1 MNPWREV
8 LGRIE
13 AGDNAG
19 LVEFVDGL
27 GDVGRRAVAA
37 QLPGHLAER
46 LARGW
51 QERWELRDRAA
62 GYRLAGAACLS
73 GAAQVAAWLNR
84 RELRDVAG
92 RTDAERILRL
102 LRRRP
107 EDWRRDLA
115 VRLVERLRLPRG
127 RAAWRWTG
135 GLPGW
140 HLAAGLVLQTGVEP
154 PANDAFTAG
163 WVLRMAAER
172 EVPRPDDPL
181 LDLMVARLFQAT
193 GVAAGLTWSQARNSG
208 NDIVTTLVTM
218 SGDGRL
224 KRQDLLDGCL
234 ARFLSGAPADELA
247 PFVAMWRQLAPEAA
261 EIPVLE
267 LARLLPSAPP
277 VFAQLALD
285 ELRRADQAGLLDG
298 ELFGEAVQALAYR
311 PERKHVTAALKW
323 IADTV
328 PSGRPRTRPTT
339 PTDGPPTSTST
350 ATGPA
355 TSHPATSHTHPA
367 TSHPATANSTTSA
380 SAASGPATP
389 GPATSGPATS
399 GPAIPGLEMS
409 AAVVSGP
416 ATSGRVPP
424 GAVTS
429 GAAVSRVRAGG
440 ALIALA
446 TAFSHEAPA
455 VRDRAVRLALKL
467 GARHVPGDGPGSG
480 RGRGRHVPGGDPG
493 PASASGPEHAAEHA
507 ADETA
512 DETGAPG
519 TAPDDLLTQ
528 GWDAVREAATALPDD
543 LRVRVAAVFGEVA
556 PPDDEPSAGAPVP
569 AARPL
574 PALLPPIETP
584 HELADELS
592 RLSRPEDPAVFER
605 ILAALVALTHRDR
618 AAVVEALGPWWRD
631 TWAQPFEPRH
641 YAYAGELDRNPG
653 PLLQRCALAVV
664 SPADSRALTAVLDD
678 GMTSHF
684 PYDEPPLQQFI
695 QRRLREVISL
705 FERGGTVPVLLAT
718 PTTPTGHVDP
728 ETLLARL
735 ELLEGAE
742 PLPADLDQALLRL
755 PRLTAAAPLP
765 PGAPAED
772 TWPVAATVQ
781 PGTAAE
787 TDASAVQPGAAVE
800 IDASAVQPG
809 AAAGTDA
816 PVASV
821 RLLPWLSTLAGRADA
836 IGTEAG
842 RRLAGWLR
850 AGGLPDPVVR
860 CTLRPAPAVYGETS
874 WDTRITPA
882 AAVPDG
888 IADLMVV
895 PAPTSSWGG
904 AVWWPCSMP
913 SHREI
918 VAAHLLPFVNGFGEP
933 GLAEALAMLVHG
945 DGPLGEATA
954 TALATVMGDRRPE
967 WRAAAADALV
977 TLTVRGDLSGFGN
990 LVGDVV
996 GQAVPAGLVKLARV
1010 NTVLQEA
1017 TESGAGTW
1025 PVLAAALEVLLPEPG
1040 AKVRAGLG
1048 DLLATA
1054 VRSAVLAGARG
1065 DVPGLAAL
1073 AARKGASR
1081 AGEEARRLHH
1091 HLTRA

>member
-181 LDLMVARLFQAT
+181 LDLMVARLFQAA

-328 PSGRPRTRPTT
+328 PSGRLRTRPTT

-355 TSHPATSHTHPA
+355 T
-367 TSHPATANSTTSA
+367 
-380 SAASGPATP
+380 
-389 GPATSGPATS
+389 
-399 GPAIPGLEMS
+399 PGLEMS

-416 ATSGRVPP
+416 ATSGPVTSGRVPP

-429 GAAVSRVRAGG
+429 GAAASRVRAGG

-467 GARHVPGDGPGSG
+467 GARHVPGGE
-480 RGRGRHVPGGDPG
+480 PG
-493 PASASGPEHAAEHA
+493 PASASGPEQAAEQ
-507 ADETA
+507 TA
-512 DETGAPG
+512 GETGAPG

-569 AARPL
+569 VARPL

-664 SPADSRALTAVLDD
+664 SPADSRALTALLDD
-678 GMTSHF
+678 GMPSHF

-772 TWPVAATVQ
+772 TWPVAPTAQ

-821 RLLPWLSTLAGRADA
+821 RLLPWVSTLAGRADA

-874 WDTRITPA
+874 WVRPVRT
-882 AAVPDG
+882 
-888 IADLMVV
+888 
-895 PAPTSSWGG
+895 
-904 AVWWPCSMP
+904 
-913 SHREI
+913 
-918 VAAHLLPFVNGFGEP
+918 
-933 GLAEALAMLVHG
+933 
-945 DGPLGEATA
+945 
-954 TALATVMGDRRPE
+954 GDRR
-967 WRAAAADALV
+967 
-977 TLTVRGDLSGFGN
+977 RG
-990 LVGDVV
+990 
-996 GQAVPAGLVKLARV
+996 
-1010 NTVLQEA
+1010 
-1017 TESGAGTW
+1017 
-1025 PVLAAALEVLLPEPG
+1025 
-1040 AKVRAGLG
+1040 
-1048 DLLATA
+1048 
-1054 VRSAVLAGARG
+1054 
-1065 DVPGLAAL
+1065 
-1073 AARKGASR
+1073 SR
-1081 AGEEARRLHH
+1081 
-1091 HLTRA
+1091 

>member
-27 GDVGRRAVAA
+27 GDIGRRAVAA
-37 QLPGHLAER
+37 QLPGHLSER
-46 LARGW
+46 LAQGW
-51 QERWELRDRAA
+51 QERWELRERAA

-84 RELRDVAG
+84 RELRDAAG

-163 WVLRMAAER
+163 WVLRMAMEQ

-181 LDLMVARLFQAT
+181 LDLMVARLFQAA
-193 GVAAGLTWSQARNSG
+193 GVAAGLTWSQARSSG
-208 NDIVTTLVTM
+208 RDIVTALVTM
-218 SGDGRL
+218 SDDGRL

-234 ARFLSGAPADELA
+234 TRFLSGAAADELA

-323 IADTV
+323 IADTT
-328 PSGRPRTRPTT
+328 PPIRSTT
-339 PTDGPPTSTST
+339 TLTSV
-350 ATGPA
+350 PA
-355 TSHPATSHTHPA
+355 TSVPPMPGA
-367 TSHPATANSTTSA
+367 TTSD
-380 SAASGPATP
+380 AAM
-389 GPATSGPATS
+389 SGPATS
-399 GPAIPGLEMS
+399 G
-409 AAVVSGP
+409 V
-416 ATSGRVPP
+416 ATSGV
-424 GAVTS
+424 AVS
-429 GAAVSRVRAGG
+429 GVAASRVRAGG

-446 TAFSHEAPA
+446 TVFSHEAPV

-467 GARHVPGDGPGSG
+467 GARHT
-480 RGRGRHVPGGDPG
+480 PGGG
-493 PASASGPEHAAEHA
+493 LAQSSASGPEPA
-507 ADETA
+507 ADPA
-512 DETGAPG
+512 GASG
-519 TAPDDLLTQ
+519 TAPDDLLAQGDLLTQ
-528 GWDAVREAATALPDD
+528 GWDAVREAAAALPDD
-543 LRVRVAAVFGEVA
+543 LREQVAAVFGEVA
-556 PPDDEPSAGAPVP
+556 VLDDEPSAEAPVP
-569 AARPL
+569 VARPL
-574 PALLPPIETP
+574 PGLLPPIETP
-584 HELADELS
+584 GELADELS
-592 RLSRPEDPAVFER
+592 RLSWHGEPAAFER

-631 TWAQPFEPRH
+631 TWSQPFEPRH
-641 YAYAGELDRNPG
+641 HEYAGMFDRYAQ

-664 SPADSRALTAVLDD
+664 SPVDSRALTALLDP
-678 GMTSHF
+678 TRSHL
-684 PYDEPPLQQFI
+684 PHDDPPFRQFI
-695 QRRLREVISL
+695 QRRLREVIDL

-718 PTTPTGHVDP
+718 PTSPTGHLDP

-735 ELLEGAE
+735 ELLDGAE

-755 PRLTAAAPLP
+755 PRPTAAAPLA

-772 TWPVAATVQ
+772 TRP
-781 PGTAAE
+781 E
-787 TDASAVQPGAAVE
+787 
-800 IDASAVQPG
+800 
-809 AAAGTDA
+809 GTDA
-816 PVASV
+816 PVG
-821 RLLPWLSTLAGRADA
+821 LLPWVSTLADRADG

-860 CTLRPAPAVYGETS
+860 CTLRTTPAAYGETR

-882 AAVPDG
+882 AVVPGGIAGLLAGAVP
-888 IADLMVV
+888 
-895 PAPTSSWGG
+895 TSGRDG
-904 AVWWPCSMP
+904 AVWWPRIMP

-918 VAAHLLPFVNGFGEP
+918 VAAHLLPFLDGYGEP
-933 GLAEALAMLVHG
+933 GHVEALALLVHG

-967 WRAAAADALV
+967 WRAAAVDALV
-977 TLTVRGDLSGFGN
+977 TLTVRGDLPGSGN
-990 LVGDVV
+990 LLGNVV
-996 GQAVPAGLVKLARV
+996 GRAVRAGLVKLHRV
-1010 NTVLQEA
+1010 DTVLREA

-1040 AKVRAGLG
+1040 ANVRAGLG
-1048 DLLATA
+1048 ALLATA
-1054 VRSAVLAGARG
+1054 VRSAALAGARG

-1081 AGEEARRLHH
+1081 TGEEARRLHR
-1091 HLTRA
+1091 HLTRT